1 MINYKLLLLSSSI
14 ILGISLSGCSTIS
27 KAGKSTRNM
36 LSFGQQNS
44 DNIAVNEKLIIPP
57 SLKAPATASSSPAK
71 NVTTNPKRP
80 TKTKVSNRNYYVVVG
95 TYASQPQAFDTFV
108 RLSSIGLPGA
118 TMESRKTKRGTLLHM
133 VRLGP
138 YQKQERIDEVT
149 NILTSDGLTQFKVV
163 EN

>member
-1 MINYKLLLLSSSI
+1 MTNYKFLLSSTI
-14 ILGISLSGCSTIS
+14 ILSISLSGCSTIS

-36 LSFGQQNS
+36 LSFGQQSNS
-44 DNIAVNEKLIIPP
+44 NIAVNEKLIIPP
-57 SLKAPATASSSPAK
+57 SLKVPATASNSPAK
-71 NVTTNPKRP
+71 KVKTNQKRP
-80 TKTKVSNRNYYVVVG
+80 TTKTNVSNRNYYVVVG

-118 TMESRKTKRGTLLHM
+118 TMESRKTKSGQLLHM

-138 YQKQERIDEVT
+138 YQKQESIDEVT
-149 NILTSDGLTQFKVV
+149 NSLTSDGLTQFKVV